1 MKRIKRFLSEVEGKL
16 EIRTSI
22 YIEDTEEFLPIS
34 QMESIREFT
43 MRKDDFLEEGFTN
56 LDGKIVFEGNQ
67 IVDFDQSD
75 EIDPLWNYYAQTLLE
90 CMEMGIGEIYF
101 PNAPI
106 EVKFEKKGKYYLK
119 LTVDDQSLTAEV
131 TTFITTFCEA
141 AEEFMTFRNI
151 LTDGE
156 YKDCLEKTI
165 QKLLEKI

>member
-1 MKRIKRFLSEVEGKL
+1 MKRIKRFLSEVLVEL

-43 MRKDDFLEEGFTN
+43 VRKDDFLTDGFTN

-75 EIDPLWNYYAQTLLE
+75 EIDPLWNYYARTLLE
-90 CMEMGIGEIYF
+90 CMETGFGEIYF

-106 EVKFEKKGKYYLK
+106 QVKFEKMGKHYLK

-131 TTFITTFCEA
+131 TTLITTFCEA
-141 AEEFMTFRNI
+141 AKEFMTFRNN